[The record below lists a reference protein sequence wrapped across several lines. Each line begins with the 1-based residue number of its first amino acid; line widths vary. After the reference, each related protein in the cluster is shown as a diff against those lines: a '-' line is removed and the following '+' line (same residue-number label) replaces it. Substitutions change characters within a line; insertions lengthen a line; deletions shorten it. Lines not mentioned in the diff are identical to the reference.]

1 MRLSTSQIEAI
12 KQNAQ
17 HLCGHH
23 LHTRQHGFTLI
34 ELVTIIVILGIL
46 AVAAAPRFFDRNV
59 FDSRGF
65 NDQVTAT
72 LRHAQKTA
80 IAQRRFVCV
89 SFTANSLTLTYD
101 TTAPST
107 VHTAMTACP
116 GGSNLTSPTGA
127 VPYTVTS
134 ANASFFGGAP
144 AAFYFNALGRPS
156 FAAQRNITVNGYA
169 TTPILI
175 EAETGYVH

>member
-1 MRLSTSQIEAI
+1 MRLSISQIEAI
-12 KQNAQ
+12 KRYAE
-17 HLCGHH
+17 HPCGHRSR
-23 LHTRQHGFTLI
+23 TRQRGFTLV

-46 AVAAAPRFFDRNV
+46 AAVAAPRFFDRNV

-65 NDQVTAT
+65 HDQVIAT
-72 LRHAQKTA
+72 LRHAHKTA
-80 IAQRRFVCV
+80 IAQRRFVCA

-101 TTAPST
+101 PIAPSA

-116 GGSNLTSPTGA
+116 GGTDLTSPTGA

-144 AAFYFNALGRPS
+144 AAFNFDALGRPS
-156 FAAQRNITVNGYA
+156 FAAQRGITVNGYA
-169 TTPILI
+169 TVILI